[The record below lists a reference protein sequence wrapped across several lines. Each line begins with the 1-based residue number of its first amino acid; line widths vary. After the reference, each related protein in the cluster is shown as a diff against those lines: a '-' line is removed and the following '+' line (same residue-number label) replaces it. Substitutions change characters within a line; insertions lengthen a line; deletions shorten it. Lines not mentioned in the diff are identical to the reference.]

1 MSNQRPT
8 LDVDEN
14 VAREGHDAVDR
25 FVQELQAGWDRHDA
39 EISNRHFAQNVV
51 WGSPFG
57 ETVHGYEPLH
67 AVHTRLKAQG
77 VGGPSSRFE
86 LVRVLVPTPDVAI
99 AQVRRVALPP
109 SDELETAGAVGAG
122 TSRAFSEM
130 ALYVLVRR
138 GGEWWLAAGQN
149 TPIRDLPSDR
159 ASL

>member
-39 EISNRHFAQNVV
+39 EISNRHFAQNVL

-67 AVHTRLKAQG
+67 AIHTRLKAQG
-77 VGGPSSRFE
+77 VGGPSARFE
-86 LVRVLVPTPDVAI
+86 LLRVLVPTPDVAI
-99 AQVRRVALPP
+99 AQIRRVAL
-109 SDELETAGAVGAG
+109 SDEPETAAAVGAG
-122 TSRAFSEM
+122 NSRVFSEM

>member
-39 EISNRHFAQNVV
+39 EISNRHFAQNVL

-67 AVHTRLKAQG
+67 AIHTRLKAQG
-77 VGGPSSRFE
+77 VGGPSARFE
-86 LVRVLVPTPDVAI
+86 LLRVLVPTPDVAI
-99 AQVRRVALPP
+99 AQIRRVALPP
-109 SDELETAGAVGAG
+109 SAEPETAAAVGAG
-122 TSRAFSEM
+122 NSRVFSEM